1 MHFLQSDSRRF
12 ADLCLKKKCYSPLR
26 FWELTE
32 CKPELNRIV
41 AVQECDARMFNKIA
55 ITGYIKNKF
64 CTAGFFDSLFRNFNS
79 KTICHDNTPFISQTI
94 IIRSK
99 RLFNAKGQLV
109 SRIQTTYRNS
119 IVYTS

>member
-79 KTICHDNTPFISQTI
+79 KTIAMTTRRSFIQQSSSAAAALLMPKTNWLA
-94 IIRSK
+94 SK
-99 RLFNAKGQLV
+99 QL
-109 SRIQTTYRNS
+109 IGLQLY
-119 IVYTS
+119 